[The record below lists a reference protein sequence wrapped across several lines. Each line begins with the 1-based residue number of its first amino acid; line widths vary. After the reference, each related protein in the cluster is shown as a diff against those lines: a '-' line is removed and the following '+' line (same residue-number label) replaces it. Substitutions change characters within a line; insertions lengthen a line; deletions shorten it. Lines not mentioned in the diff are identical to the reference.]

1 MIITDEEIMRIMNLI
16 ANAYIKVMGKEKW
29 NSLTKQEKHDVVM
42 ILARDVTKDLQRC
55 TNEKI

>member
-1 MIITDEEIMRIMNLI
+1 MNLI

-29 NSLTKQEKHDVVM
+29 DSLTKQEKHDVVM
-42 ILARDVTKDLQRC
+42 ILARDVTEDLQRC